1 MVKLYGKEAAYIYFK
16 GAMDNTMGIRVLY
29 QGDFWTVLDQA
40 EYVTIVNERSGRVI
54 QVLEDLL
61 EIAR

>member
-1 MVKLYGKEAAYIYFK
+1 MYWPI
-16 GAMDNTMGIRVLY
+16 NTRVLY

-40 EYVTIVNERSGRVI
+40 EYVTIVNERTGRRI
-54 QVLEDLL
+54 EVLEDLL